1 MEALVVSTYLLMRTN
16 PFWCMAL
23 ASMMMLTPSEPAR
36 KQN

>member
-1 MEALVVSTYLLMRTN
+1 MEALVVSTYMLMRTN

-23 ASMMMLTPSEPAR
+23 AGMMMLTPPAPAR